1 MREQTLGTNYRK
13 EVDPMGEKDNTFTVF
28 RRQVVQTGKFE
39 PAEAS
44 CSVTVTLTGDESQEG
59 VANLIAEW
67 GTTLEI
73 ANYEAL
79 GIGYEMTE
87 TGVRR
92 LEKSLPEH
100 TATAPVAQPAAGNS
114 PPPAPAFGGS
124 GLDTLWRDLMD
135 NKSKWWDPNWQKK
148 LDPNANFN
156 KNGPDYK
163 RKADGKGLW
172 LSKKDGTS
180 LVPDWFQCPFTAK
193 SSGELVDIGKSIR
206 A

>member
-1 MREQTLGTNYRK
+1 
-13 EVDPMGEKDNTFTVF
+13 MGEKDNTFTVF

-44 CSVTVTLTGDESQEG
+44 CSVTIALTGDENQEA

-79 GIGYEMTE
+79 GIGYEMQE
-87 TGVRR
+87 QGVRR
-92 LEKSLPEH
+92 LQKSLPEH
-100 TATAPVAQPAAGNS
+100 TASAPVAESAQGNKAPAA
-114 PPPAPAFGGS
+114 PAIGGS
-124 GLDTLWRDLMD
+124 GMDPLWNDLMSNKD
-135 NKSKWWDPNWQKK
+135 NWWDPNWQKK

-156 KNGPDYK
+156 KAGPDYK
-163 RKADGKGLW
+163 RKSDGKGLW

-180 LVPDWFQCPFTAK
+180 LVPNWFNCPFTQK
-193 SSGELVDIGKSIR
+193 TSSELTEISNTIR
-206 A
+206 S

>member
-1 MREQTLGTNYRK
+1 MATAKAE
-13 EVDPMGEKDNTFTVF
+13 NTFTVF

-44 CSVTVTLTGDESQEG
+44 CSVTVTLAGDEDQEA

-87 TGVRR
+87 SGVRR
-92 LEKSLPEH
+92 LEKSISQPD
-100 TATAPVAQPAAGNS
+100 ANDSVAPSTSGNQAPAAPAIGGN
-114 PPPAPAFGGS
+114 
-124 GLDTLWRDLMD
+124 GLDSIWRDLMN
-135 NKSKWWDPNWQKK
+135 NKTQWWDPNWEKK

-163 RKADGKGLW
+163 RRADGKGSPKRTVPPSSQNG
-172 LSKKDGTS
+172 LSAHS
-180 LVPDWFQCPFTAK
+180 QAK
-193 SSGELVDIGKSIR
+193 VLMNLPT
-206 A
+206 

>member
-1 MREQTLGTNYRK
+1 MATAKAE
-13 EVDPMGEKDNTFTVF
+13 NTFTVF

-44 CSVTVTLTGDESQEG
+44 CSVTVTLAGDEDQEA

-87 TGVRR
+87 SGVRR
-92 LEKSLPEH
+92 LEKSISQSD
-100 TATAPVAQPAAGNS
+100 TNDSVAPSTSGNQTPAA
-114 PPPAPAFGGS
+114 PAIGGS
-124 GLDTLWRDLMD
+124 GLDSIWRDLMD
-135 NKSKWWDPNWQKK
+135 NKTQWWDPNWEKK

-163 RKADGKGLW
+163 RRADGKGIW
-172 LSKKDGTS
+172 LTKKDGSS
-180 LVPDWFQCPFTAK
+180 LVPDWFVCPFTGK
-193 SSGELVDIGKSIR
+193 SASELAEIGTSIR

>member
-1 MREQTLGTNYRK
+1 
-13 EVDPMGEKDNTFTVF
+13 MGEKDNTFTVF
-28 RRQVVQTGKFE
+28 RRQVIQTGKFE

-79 GIGYEMTE
+79 GVGYEMTE
-87 TGVRR
+87 SGVRR

-114 PPPAPAFGGS
+114 PPPAPVIGGS
-124 GLDTLWRDLMD
+124 GMDSMWRDLMENHD
-135 NKSKWWDPNWQKK
+135 DWWPPNWPKK
-148 LDPNANFN
+148 VSGEFKPNS
-156 KNGPDYK
+156 PDYK
-163 RKADGKGLW
+163 TKKTNKGIW
-172 LSKKDGTS
+172 IRDQKGNYQI
-180 LVPDWFQCPFTAK
+180 PDCFICPFTQKTAV
-193 SSGELVDIGKSIR
+193 ELKAVTQTFPS
-206 A
+206 

>member
-1 MREQTLGTNYRK
+1 
-13 EVDPMGEKDNTFTVF
+13 MGEKDNTFTVF

-44 CSVTVTLTGDESQEG
+44 CSVTIALTGDENQEA

-79 GIGYEMTE
+79 GIGYEMQE
-87 TGVRR
+87 QGVRR
-92 LEKSLPEH
+92 LQKSLPEH
-100 TATAPVAQPAAGNS
+100 TANAPVASAPAGNS
-114 PPPAPAFGGS
+114 TPASPVIGGT
-124 GLDTLWRDLMD
+124 GLDSLWNDLMSNKD
-135 NKSKWWDPNWQKK
+135 NWWDPNWQKK

-156 KNGPDYK
+156 KAGPDYK
-163 RKADGKGLW
+163 RKSDGKGLW

-180 LVPDWFQCPFTAK
+180 LVPNWFNCPFTQK
-193 SSGELVDIGKSIR
+193 TSSELTEISNTIR
-206 A
+206 S